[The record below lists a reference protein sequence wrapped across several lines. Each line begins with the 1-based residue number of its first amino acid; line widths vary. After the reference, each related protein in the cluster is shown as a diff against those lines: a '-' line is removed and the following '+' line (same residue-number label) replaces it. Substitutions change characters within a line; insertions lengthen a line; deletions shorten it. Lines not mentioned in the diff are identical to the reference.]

1 MSTPPEREE
10 ILAAT
15 LVAMPMEQFRGA
27 ACRLTLSPP
36 DTAGAT

>member
-15 LVAMPMEQFRGA
+15 LSAMPMEQFRGA
-27 ACRLTLSPP
+27 AGT
-36 DTAGAT
+36 T